1 VSKLQLNSDDVDWRV
16 VEGEVIA
23 LRRSAAAYL
32 GVNHAGTLLWRALQT
47 GADEARLAD
56 LLVESYGISGDAAR
70 ADVDAFLDQLRSQ
83 GLVRPA

>member
-1 VSKLQLNSDDVDWRV
+1 VKKLQLNRDDVDWRE

-23 LRRSAAAYL
+23 LRRSTAAYL
-32 GVNHAGTLLWRALQT
+32 GVNQAGTLLWRALQA

-56 LLVESYGISGDAAR
+56 LLVERYGISGDAAR
-70 ADVDAFLDQLRSQ
+70 ADVGAFVDQLRSQ